1 MTIDD
6 FVKWIYPHAKKTD
19 INPIFVTAQAALESG
34 WGKSAI
40 GNNIF
45 GITKGSWKGAV
56 QLVTTREYFTNP
68 NVKFKAPEKI
78 LSVELISNGKYLYKV
93 KRLFRDYDSVAG
105 CLKDHSAILQKP
117 QFADAWPYRHDAKE
131 FVRRIQ
137 DSVGGKYATSP
148 AYVETMD
155 KLFAM
160 VERSVKK
167 QGL

>member
-1 MTIDD
+1 MKIDD

-93 KRLFRDYDSVAG
+93 SVYSG
-105 CLKDHSAILQKP
+105 TMILLP
-117 QFADAWPYRHDAKE
+117 TA
-131 FVRRIQ
+131 
-137 DSVGGKYATSP
+137 
-148 AYVETMD
+148 
-155 KLFAM
+155 
-160 VERSVKK
+160 
-167 QGL
+167 